1 MKKFV
6 FFCLLLLS
14 FSAFAQVNQQVKV
27 DREASYPGGDEAM
40 VSYIWQNIKPTEAS
54 KGQFIVDDIMV
65 SVDILSDGKPE
76 NFVFLEKVGFGI
88 DEQVQELLSKQTF
101 VPSIQN
107 DVEVK
112 MNIVLTIPI
121 RVRH

>member
-54 KGQFIVDDIMV
+54 KGQLIVDDIMV
-65 SVDILSDGKPE
+65 SVDVLPDGKPE

-88 DEQVQELLSKQTF
+88 DEQVQELLTKQTF
-101 VPSIQN
+101 IPSIQN
-107 DVEVK
+107 GVEVK